1 MRFRKIRSYLSAF
14 SNDELSDRK
23 QERVREE
30 LADSEALRRE
40 ESIYRSIRDCCR
52 ELPKDSISNDFN
64 ARLLNRIARERFA
77 ETRSKAYLPRTS
89 TPRAWGRLVP
99 VLATVATLVI
109 VGISFLALPGG
120 RQQAI
125 PGTNNALGDS
135 YKTVSSVNNPNMRAN
150 VGRKVSLPDM
160 IAIVDRADEIS
171 NMLTGNSRFTNVNSG
186 VGSNWIAQT
195 NMVRVPFTIHYY
207 RVVPSQRSQQHV
219 SGKQEDRV
227 Y

>member
-30 LADSEALRRE
+30 LAGSEALRRE
-40 ESIYRSIRDCCR
+40 ESIYRSIRDCCP
-52 ELPKDSISNDFN
+52 ELPKENVSNDFN
-64 ARLLNRIARERFA
+64 ARLLDRIARERFA
-77 ETRSKAYLPRTS
+77 ETRSRAFMPRTS
-89 TPRAWGRLVP
+89 VPHAWGRLVP

-109 VGISFLALPGG
+109 VGINFLAVPGG
-120 RQQAI
+120 RQQTV
-125 PGTNNALGDS
+125 PGADNALGDS
-135 YKTVSSVNNPNMRAN
+135 YKTVSSENNPNMRTN

-171 NMLTGNSRFTNVNSG
+171 NMLTANSQFTNVSSG
-186 VGSNWIAQT
+186 IGSNWIAQT
-195 NMVRVPFTIHYY
+195 NMVRVPFTVHYY